1 MTGGYTSMV
10 ELYFESTANVSVH
23 ENPLDNE
30 TAFCKEPRSD
40 AMHIFRNPTPGIQI
54 ILSLKL

>member
-1 MTGGYTSMV
+1 MTGGYTSMI
-10 ELYFESTANVSVH
+10 ELYFESTANVSAH

-40 AMHIFRNPTPGIQI
+40 AMHIFRNPTPGVHI
-54 ILSLKL
+54 I